1 MLKTFTIST
10 LALSLASCCGYS
22 ATVRGGND
30 GGPEDDAG
38 SAISCAPTCRDAL
51 TDGATPCE
59 DTRGETTYAAII
71 DAACGSNG
79 ACLDACAEELCSGE
93 PVAFPN
99 NDSGASACWTCLAGE
114 CFQMYSSC
122 ANGD

>member
-1 MLKTFTIST
+1 MYKTFAIST

-30 GGPEDDAG
+30 GGPDDDAG

-59 DTRGETTYAAII
+59 DTRGEVTHA
-71 DAACGSNG
+71 DLLECGCGDDG
-79 ACLDACAEELCSGE
+79 ACVDACANELCSIE
-93 PVAFPN
+93 PVAFPSAGV
-99 NDSGASACWTCLAGE
+99 SGSACWSCLAGA
-114 CFQMYSSC
+114 CFQSYSPC